1 MLNGEGHRIKLERT
15 EESLTGQGGFL
26 ALLEYIDGM
35 RIGERVT
42 AHLPAPGSNR
52 GYDPSVFVQALMVLF
67 AMGGRRLSDLRDLE
81 REEAQYS
88 YLNEKGYMPMMAALY
103 ENGLF
108 IDDEFREGNESPQN
122 GHVEVC
128 RRSKALVARA
138 GKRIVRFRADSA
150 VKQIIDRISKS
161 AWVRVSDDVE
171 VAETVHART
180 RDRSTPLSGRLVSYR
195 YWVVASTS
203 LPTSRPPAS
212 WNNTSSGES
221 SRTSSRGSRAMGASD
236 TCRPERA
243 MPTRSG
249 SGSAF
254 WSTA

>member
-138 GKRIVRFRADSA
+138 GK
-150 VKQIIDRISKS
+150 QIIARISKS

-195 YWVVASTS
+195 YWAVASTS

-212 WNNTSSGES
+212 WNGTSSGES

-254 WSTA
+254 WSTT